1 MEILRHKMR
10 TEVKTVLRVYT
21 FLGASLAIVEL
32 ITVVLA
38 CVYVVQINRRDRKQ
52 KYNSSM
58 TRDGLGNKNSNEPE
72 QFPVWMKI
80 MKAGILAFV
89 PVTMISF
96 IAIVIWL
103 KYML

>member
-10 TEVKTVLRVYT
+10 TEVQMVLLVYT

-32 ITVVLA
+32 VTVVLA
-38 CVYVVQINRRDRKQ
+38 CIYVVQINRRDRKQ
-52 KYNSSM
+52 KYNS
-58 TRDGLGNKNSNEPE
+58 KNSNEPE
-72 QFPVWMKI
+72 QVTVCLKI

-103 KYML
+103 KHLL